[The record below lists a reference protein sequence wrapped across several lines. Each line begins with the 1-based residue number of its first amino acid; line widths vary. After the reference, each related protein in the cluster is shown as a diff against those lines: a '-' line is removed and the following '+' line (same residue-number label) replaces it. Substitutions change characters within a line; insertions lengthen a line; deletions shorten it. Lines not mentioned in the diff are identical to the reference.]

1 MARQAIRPGPS
12 NNLPTWQVQWGKCP
26 ATGKRNFPKLGDVK
40 RAARAANLRYY
51 KCDHC
56 GNYHLTSQ
64 PAAMQK
70 VYKMLKGAP
79 E

>member
-1 MARQAIRPGPS
+1 MARQRIPPAKPEKRPS
-12 NNLPTWQVQWGKCP
+12 WQIQWGHCP
-26 ATGKRNFPKLGDVK
+26 TTKKRSFPRLGDVK
-40 RAARAANLRYY
+40 VAARAANLRYY

-56 GNYHLTSQ
+56 GDYHLTSQ

-70 VYKMLKGAP
+70 VYKMLTGTP